1 MQPYLVSGI
10 IGLCL
15 CLQYLHSR
23 SLDYYF
29 ITDDNINIVQG
40 YNTIRGASNV
50 TTISTVTNEDHRTRY
65 NPRILIIDE
74 FLHVDS
80 LIVHNN
86 NSTLIESTNT
96 TILIDKSWYST
107 TNANNFRH
115 GYAEECQPIFDWQ
128 IQSFPNCNTF
138 HEEIMTPLNMRL
150 INQGSARIAF
160 EARYQDEENRERR
173 YVYKTL
179 RYKKNVTERKVEE
192 QRVDALIMERSVDSP
207 FIPDIHGYCG
217 VGVLQDFMPE
227 GNMHDYI
234 KGSRLSGGSTL
245 SPIDKLRVAIHITS
259 GVAAL
264 HNVGYFH
271 NDITPHQF
279 LFQNGIFKLND
290 FNMAKPIYHNTSEV
304 SNDSICR
311 WDNFGKQ
318 KYIWKGRS
326 LEEFQKISGYKYYTP
341 PTPMSVD
348 IWMMGTLIYTIY
360 TDQYLFEKPKQFD
373 MKEAAIKMMLG
384 ERSPIPINLQ
394 SSTDPSNAAVRKAL
408 DLCWT
413 QKWQERPSAQDIAT
427 YLMNELREIKG
438 EVDPDLKI
446 VLPERDPLQQG
457 TDTDFMRVNWKVCV
471 SIVISCECLCSL
483 CSLGDLTTS
492 FDLHLYLFNY
502 FFKSHVLMQ
511 VFIISHSLHKSLN
524 AHLPVINKALS
535 IIAIDV
541 IF

>member
-1 MQPYLVSGI
+1 MQPHLVSGI

-29 ITDDNINIVQG
+29 ITDDINIVQG

-50 TTISTVTNEDHRTRY
+50 TTISTVTYEDHRTRY

-86 NSTLIESTNT
+86 NSILKESTNA
-96 TILIDKSWYST
+96 TILIDQSWYNT
-107 TNANNFRH
+107 PNANNFRH
-115 GYAEECQPIFDWQ
+115 GYAEECQPIHDWQ
-128 IQSFPNCNTF
+128 SQSFPNCNTF

-160 EARYQDEENRERR
+160 EARYHDEENRERR

-245 SPIDKLRVAIHITS
+245 SPIDKLRIAIHITS
-259 GVAAL
+259 GVAQL

-279 LFQNGIFKLND
+279 LFQDNVFKLND
-290 FNMAKPIYHNTSEV
+290 FNMAKPIMTNV
-304 SNDSICR
+304 SASSDSICTF
-311 WDNFGKQ
+311 DNFGKQ

-341 PTPMSVD
+341 PTPMNID
-348 IWMMGTLIYTIY
+348 TWMMGTVLYTIY
-360 TDQYLFEKPKQFD
+360 TDQYLFENPKQLD

-384 ERSPIPINLQ
+384 QRSPIPNKLQ
-394 SSTDPSNAAVRKAL
+394 SSTDPSYIAMRKTL
-408 DLCWT
+408 DMCWA

-427 YLMNELREIKG
+427 YLMDELREIKG

-446 VLPERDPLQQG
+446 VLPERDPLQQA
-457 TDTDFMRVNWKVCV
+457 TDSDFMRVNCDTKGYVKNC
-471 SIVISCECLCSL
+471 
-483 CSLGDLTTS
+483 
-492 FDLHLYLFNY
+492 H
-502 FFKSHVLMQ
+502 
-511 VFIISHSLHKSLN
+511 
-524 AHLPVINKALS
+524 
-535 IIAIDV
+535 
-541 IF
+541 